1 MARTRHDI
9 WKLANTWDNAV
20 LWYARGVQML
30 RSRSRIDDVTSWRYL
45 AAIHGVDEFLWRGL
59 GFLSDSEQL
68 PGTPEFAEDSNEC
81 QHHTWYFLP
90 WHRGYVAAFEKMV
103 MAAVTQLGGPSDW
116 ALPYWNYSDSN
127 NPNART
133 FPPAFASDNWPDGT
147 GNPLFVQQRYG
158 TGDGTIV
165 IRQRDVALGPALMEP
180 RFAGTT
186 TGGSPGFGG
195 ASTPFKHSGGGN
207 DPAEGTL
214 EQFPH
219 DTIHGLVGGARNND
233 PSDPLNLGLMSAPEI
248 AALDPIFWLHHANI
262 DRLWEVWL
270 QRPGNHK
277 NPTQTA
283 WLDGPL
289 GSRVFI
295 MPAPDGT
302 RNQFTARQML
312 DTTSPGLDYVYEDVS
327 DPLAG
332 QERVAM
338 RMRTLGMAMA
348 PPTEVGMPTEP
359 EVELLG
365 ANAQPVQLGGP
376 GAETSVRMDHRVTRK
391 VMESFSQA
399 GVAAGA
405 RREPDRVFLNL
416 ENIKGSNDAAIFDVY
431 VGLAPG
437 DTSADHPD
445 NFAGVV
451 SLFGLR
457 EATNVAAA
465 HGGNGMTKVIE
476 ITEVIDRLH
485 LSGSLDVSQ
494 LPVRFVPVQGLG
506 RGTIEIG
513 RVSIYRQG
521 G

>member
-9 WKLANTWDNAV
+9 GKFANTWDDTI
-20 LWYARGVQML
+20 LWYARGVAVLQ
-30 RSRSRIDDVTSWRYL
+30 SRSIDDVTSWRYL
-45 AAIHGVDEFLWRGL
+45 AAMHGVDEQLWRDVGYL
-59 GFLSDSEQL
+59 RANEQL
-68 PGTPEFAEDSNEC
+68 PNTNEFVDEDSNQC

-90 WHRGYVAAFEKMV
+90 WHRGYLAAFEKIV
-103 MAAVTQLGGPSDW
+103 MAAIASLGGPSDW

-133 FPPAFASDNWPDGT
+133 FPPAFASPNLPDGT
-147 GNPLFVQQRYG
+147 TNPLDVPQRYG
-158 TGDGTIV
+158 RGDGNIV
-165 IRQRDVALGPALMEP
+165 IRPQDVDLQPALTELVF
-180 RFAGTT
+180 RGTT
-186 TGGSPGFGG
+186 TGGDPGFGG
-195 ASTPFKHSGGGN
+195 TRTPFKHSGGQN
-207 DPAEGTL
+207 DPAEGVL
-214 EQFPH
+214 EQIPH
-219 DTIHGLVGGARNND
+219 DIIHGLVGGARNND
-233 PSDPLNLGLMSAPEI
+233 PSDPSNLGLMSAPEI

-262 DRLWEVWL
+262 DRLWQVWL
-270 QRPGNHK
+270 NRSSNHS
-277 NPTQTA
+277 NPTLKA

-302 RNQFTARQML
+302 RNPFTARQVL

-338 RMRTLGMAMA
+338 RMRTLGMA
-348 PPTEVGMPTEP
+348 PPAEVGMPGEP

-365 ANAQPVQLGGP
+365 ANAQPVQLGSP
-376 GAETSVRMDHRVTRK
+376 GAETSVRVDPRVTRK

-399 GVAAGA
+399 GVATGA
-405 RREPDRVFLNL
+405 RREPDRLFLNL
-416 ENIKGSNDAAIFDVY
+416 ENIKGSNDAAVFDVY

-437 DTSADHPD
+437 DTAEAHPD

-451 SLFGLR
+451 ALFGLR

-476 ITEVIDRLH
+476 ITKVIDRLH

-521 G
+521 Q